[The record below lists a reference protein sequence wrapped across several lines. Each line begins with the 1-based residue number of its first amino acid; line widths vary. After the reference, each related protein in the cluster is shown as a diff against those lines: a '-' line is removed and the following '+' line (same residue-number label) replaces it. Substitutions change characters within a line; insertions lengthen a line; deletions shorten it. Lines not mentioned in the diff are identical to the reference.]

1 MDTLGYI
8 LNIGSFAVIQD
19 GTYHLCVRLKTP
31 ANFKIMLLY
40 KIINY
45 CKYFEYLLYL
55 IWQGGTHIRQDC

>member
-45 CKYFEYLLYL
+45 CKYFEILLYL
-55 IWQGGTHIRQDC
+55 I